1 LNFRNISV
9 LTAGPVLAAHNEGG
23 AMKDFGDER
32 SGDWTCSCGQVY
44 RVLAVDGEVQM
55 WPEPIG
61 ELCVCGAPVG
71 RGTVLSA
78 LYGAVVAFRSEGIS
92 SG

>member
-1 LNFRNISV
+1 MRDL
-9 LTAGPVLAAHNEGG
+9 EGQ
-23 AMKDFGDER
+23 R
-32 SGDWTCSCGQVY
+32 SGDWTCSCGQAY

-61 ELCVCGAPVG
+61 ELCVCGAPVA

-78 LYGAVVAFRSEGIS
+78 LYGAVVAFRSEGFEPVHG
-92 SG
+92 SGALAGDRVVGAEEAQIER